1 MHTFKRTQNCNHGCS
16 VSGGEIGQRI
26 ALNLYMV
33 QNIFQLHLKA
43 RKPIDLMI
51 MSPHTHA
58 HTQTDEHMHK
68 AWKFNQMK
76 ARGNYALNTIN

>member
-1 MHTFKRTQNCNHGCS
+1 
-16 VSGGEIGQRI
+16 
-26 ALNLYMV
+26 MV

-58 HTQTDEHMHK
+58 HTQTDEHMGK